1 MPYGKVSKSEALTSL
16 NPAPPVA
23 TKLYGVLTSYFTN
36 SEDQMNTTVASSY
49 IEVLRAR
56 YATGEYDITK
66 EDDLRKLKSD
76 AKRDAQTITILRAA
90 QQFLGPT
97 SPQVGLKVKAQGIDI
112 YVDEMTKVFQK
123 MQEENYDTAVQRF
136 LSVFGN
142 EMALYI
148 GSKSQS
154 QIPGLEAS
162 REFGEWE
169 FENKDL
175 LSGEFK
181 EVAAYFAPVGSEL
194 NFDVFNRQ
202 IQQGKRIKLTD
213 DELIKSAQNRI
224 GSSKFRA
231 ARKMFGPFPNE
242 AQSIRLDAYRALLN
256 QEYPGFPRY
265 SQFEVGQ
272 FPNQIDKLGKLVE
285 DSRVQD
291 NPITSVLREYLN
303 TREIYL
309 AQAGGK
315 SFESKKAT
323 PSRMYMYNYGN
334 KLAQENPQ
342 FDRIWQRLLI
352 QEVED

>member
-1 MPYGKVSKSEALTSL
+1 
-16 NPAPPVA
+16 
-23 TKLYGVLTSYFTN
+23 
-36 SEDQMNTTVASSY
+36 
-49 IEVLRAR
+49 
-56 YATGEYDITK
+56 
-66 EDDLRKLKSD
+66 
-76 AKRDAQTITILRAA
+76 
-90 QQFLGPT
+90 
-97 SPQVGLKVKAQGIDI
+97 
-112 YVDEMTKVFQK
+112 MTKVFQK

-242 AQSIRLDAYRALLN
+242 AQSVRLDAYRALLN

-265 SQFEVGQ
+265 AQFEVGQ
-272 FPNQIDKLGKLVE
+272 FPNQIDKLKDLVE

-291 NPITSVLREYLN
+291 NSLTSVLREYLN